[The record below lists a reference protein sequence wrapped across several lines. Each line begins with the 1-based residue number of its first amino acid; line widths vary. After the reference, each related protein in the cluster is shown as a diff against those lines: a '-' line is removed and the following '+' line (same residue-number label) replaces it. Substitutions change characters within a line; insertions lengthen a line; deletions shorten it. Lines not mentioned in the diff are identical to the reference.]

1 MLVTKWSRLTLPR
14 AQEFCLYFNFLYGF
28 FDLNSDMWGLFF
40 ILFAEVDNVAQ
51 SHIHLAQTLREE
63 ARKME
68 EFREKQKSQQKK
80 VRFMC
85 YMVYAVGLGLCVI
98 SYMY

>member
-1 MLVTKWSRLTLPR
+1 MVSLIWIQTCR
-14 AQEFCLYFNFLYGF
+14 FFFFL
-28 FDLNSDMWGLFF
+28 
-40 ILFAEVDNVAQ
+40 ILFAEVDNEAQ

-68 EFREKQKSQQKK
+68 EFREKQKLLQKK

-85 YMVYAVGLGLCVI
+85 YMVYVIGLGLCVI
-98 SYMY
+98 SYMH

>member
-1 MLVTKWSRLTLPR
+1 M
-14 AQEFCLYFNFLYGF
+14 AQN
-28 FDLNSDMWGLFF
+28 
-40 ILFAEVDNVAQ
+40 
-51 SHIHLAQTLREE
+51 HIHLAQTLREE

-68 EFREKQKSQQKK
+68 EFREKQKLQRKK

-85 YMVYAVGLGLCVI
+85 YMVYMVGLGLCVI

>member
-1 MLVTKWSRLTLPR
+1 MHEPKISVYILTFYMVSLIR
-14 AQEFCLYFNFLYGF
+14 IQTCWVVF
-28 FDLNSDMWGLFF
+28 FF
-40 ILFAEVDNVAQ
+40 ILLAELDNVAQ
-51 SHIHLAQTLREE
+51 NHIHLAQTLREE

-68 EFREKQKSQQKK
+68 EFREKQKLQRKK

-85 YMVYAVGLGLCVI
+85 YIVYVVGLGLCVI